1 LIAQSTINEGVGK
14 AVYLAP
20 DTYLAA
26 RVREESARLGLA
38 TAERHD
44 DPRFLTE
51 RAILVTVSWK
61 PRNAAYNDSDFRWVA
76 ELVGHLVF
84 ADPSHAQAR
93 ELQAAAFEQLAFGA
107 ENGTWRN
114 FFLTGALELRGGSS
128 DPDGLGITG
137 RACRALRAAT
147 LRQHGHTDGP
157 RAWDLRL
164 TIDWTFND
172 TGEQD
177 RTSIVNGCSPTAP
190 ARAATQPTR

>member
-1 LIAQSTINEGVGK
+1 MPTTSSIAVHHSRGVSSTLLCGALSG
-14 AVYLAP
+14 
-20 DTYLAA
+20 
-26 RVREESARLGLA
+26 SGQG
-38 TAERHD
+38 ERH
-44 DPRFLTE
+44 
-51 RAILVTVSWK
+51 K
-61 PRNAAYNDSDFRWVA
+61 PDRLLETAQRAYNDGDFRWVA
-76 ELVGHLVF
+76 KLVGHLVF

-128 DPDGLGITG
+128 GTPTVSASPDVL
-137 RACRALRAAT
+137 AALSVPQLFDSMTIRV
-147 LRQHGHTDGP
+147 DGP

-172 TGEQD
+172 TGEQY